1 MLFLLFQIGR
11 ERYALETANI
21 LEVVPLLTV
30 KQLPG
35 APPGVAGIINY
46 RGRPVPVLDLSEV
59 LAGRVAEARLS
70 TRIVM
75 VRMQDEHR
83 GAQCLGLIVENATSV
98 LRQRAES
105 FVNPGVNLLAAPY
118 LGPVLMDERG
128 SIQWIHEQRLLPD
141 AVKERLFSTDLK
153 GVR

>member
-59 LAGRVAEARLS
+59 LAGRVAEARFS

-83 GAQCLGLIVENATSV
+83 GTQCLGLIVENATSV
-98 LRQRAES
+98 LQQRAES

-141 AVKERLFSTDLK
+141 VVKERLFSTELE